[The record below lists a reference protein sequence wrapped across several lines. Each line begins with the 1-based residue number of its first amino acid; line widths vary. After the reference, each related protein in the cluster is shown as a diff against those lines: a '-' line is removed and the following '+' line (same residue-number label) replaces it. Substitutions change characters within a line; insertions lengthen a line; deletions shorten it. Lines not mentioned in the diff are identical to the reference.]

1 MFNGNSWWQLTL
13 LTYIAFIAFLF
24 ALLLLNWLS

>member
-13 LTYIAFIAFLF
+13 LTYAVLITIMLGILLF
-24 ALLLLNWLS
+24 NWL